1 MRSSDGTRGRG
12 AAAITLA
19 AGTFAL
25 LAGCS
30 SAASNRSQ
38 TPSPIDCAKAR
49 DRAAGTD
56 VAALLT
62 AVENGPLYALLAG
75 SSPAAVSCNATVDDG
90 RIVLEF
96 GFGPAGTLRM
106 TADPRIEYTDQ
117 EARLAAPP
125 TEDPVEILKRI
136 ERSAFPEGCGVDWT
150 APEAQTGRDAVIAHE
165 EVFRGTT
172 CNCQA
177 RVGETASGRVASLG
191 FRSAC

>member
-25 LAGCS
+25 LAACS

-49 DRAAGTD
+49 DEAAGTD

-62 AVENGPLYALLAG
+62 TVESGPLYALLAG
-75 SSPAAVSCNATVDDG
+75 SSPSASCNATLDNG
-90 RIVLEF
+90 RVVLEYRF
-96 GFGPAGTLRM
+96 GSSSTLRM